1 MTHSALRH
9 TLSFFAFGLLAG
21 ALFLAG
27 GIAAVSQKEK
37 PSEPESGPME
47 QTSSTTQGT
56 SSMNSNQET
65 SSTSLRPGMSEH
77 PIPNTPQGR
86 MYARKMVAKN
96 AHCPDD
102 EYMLLEQLG
111 LL

>member
-1 MTHSALRH
+1 MTPSARRI
-9 TLSFFAFGLLAG
+9 LSFLGFGLLAM
-21 ALFLAG
+21 ALFLACG
-27 GIAAVSQKEK
+27 RAAVSQKEK
-37 PSEPESGPME
+37 PSEPESGPTT
-47 QTSSTTQGT
+47 QPSSTTQD
-56 SSMNSNQET
+56 T
-65 SSTSLRPGMSEH
+65 SSTSLKTGMSEQ

-102 EYMLLEQLG
+102 EYMILEQLG

>member
-1 MTHSALRH
+1 MTHSALRR
-9 TLSFFAFGLLAG
+9 TLSLSAYGLLAV
-21 ALFLAG
+21 ALFWAG

-37 PSEPESGPME
+37 PSEPESGPTT
-47 QTSSTTQGT
+47 QPSSTTQGT
-56 SSMNSNQET
+56 SS
-65 SSTSLRPGMSEH
+65 TSLKTGMSEQ

-102 EYMLLEQLG
+102 EYMILEQLG